1 MRKRNKLYT
10 ANKWNQPLFMPDDR
24 ENNLFALGG
33 YGPNQFSITKA
44 PTTVS
49 KTSGYFNT
57 NSGLN
62 IKTPTLTQ
70 PTTSYTNWGNYGQAA
85 SAVGNSNSL
94 VNNFSTEATANN
106 PFKQYTH
113 SGSSNSEE
121 GSNSASTW
129 AQIGGAAASALGRNM
144 GGYRNG
150 AFDAFDPVYHLSGGK
165 SSDVGDSLS
174 DAGVSVFQSSAAS
187 GNPWGMLAG
196 AALKVGGGLVNTF
209 WGTKWNKELI
219 ARVENQTD
227 AMKQGADY
235 VASASTNDDF
245 LNKASNINFTK
256 YNFSNDDV
264 GVDGVWTH
272 KGRDK
277 ANSLR
282 NYQDAAFNYLGHAM
296 ATGAERVDK
305 KMDDQVLAANTTY
318 NKAAYGGLLNTAN
331 DNNNNMGAIDYG
343 FMSDYLT
350 AKKRTAEVKDKV
362 NNNIFGS
369 LASPSLS
376 TFALGGDMQA
386 NGSDFGN
393 GLSHIDAGGSHES
406 NPYEGVQMGISRENN
421 QPNLVEEGETVF
433 DDYVFSRRIK
443 LDAQTKKKFHVSRKS
458 DITFADLSKRLEKES
473 LERPNDPISLASLK
487 KQMHALAEEQE
498 RQKEEQRSQEMQDAF
513 AQLPPEQQ
521 QAIMQQVAME
531 EQQAAQAQQEQQAQQ
546 LSAEQQEQLAQQ
558 QPDAQQV
565 IDTNMQQQQPQME
578 EVQMAA
584 CGGKLNK
591 FDDGGN
597 MKTQIYAA
605 LSPYAEGGIHTDA
618 DFEKWRIA
626 QKLDEV
632 KDWDSI
638 AKNEAL
644 IAALRNISPSLD
656 NALANGY
663 DFGAYKASD
672 ASPYDLTTFNDVL
685 NKYTAS
691 KHKGNKEGNYVIDDK
706 FNLGK
711 YKTIKELE
719 DSPEYKAYTDYMK
732 GVLGRTK
739 GIGFS
744 YSPNGDNDY
753 KSIVWDDP
761 NKTFSEGD
769 YNALQTLTA
778 HAKGTATNPK
788 GDIVP
793 LWTHSHDKEGKSH
806 YTFNDNADE
815 LFERY
820 RTDGKGG
827 IFHLTPDVIQRG
839 KQVKNL
845 EVDADGNIQEII
857 GDVPKGWT
865 NVGNYS
871 WQTSD
876 KDNIYNYYRR
886 PGVGAANTAAAKNN
900 VYEPIH
906 QPTWGRYVGLMGP
919 LVGLGMQTAG
929 VGKPDYTNIDKAL
942 TIANGPTAYAAYK
955 PIYHYLKYTPMDIW
969 QEQNRMNANTRA
981 SDKAILNNSS
991 PIGTQMAGLV
1001 ANNYNAQNASG
1012 GLYRQALEYND
1023 ALRLKKGEFD
1033 RATDTFNADAF
1044 NKNSV
1049 TNAEIF
1055 NNNKRTRAQM
1065 TMENALQK
1073 MNADAS
1079 WYKGIYGNVNNFFQ
1093 GLGAWG
1099 KENQQSNMIYDMA
1112 ADGIFGTM
1120 SDQQSIAKDK
1130 IRRRGTRAAKGGRIN
1145 RRKGLTF

>member
-10 ANKWNQPLFMPDDR
+10 ANKWNQPLFMPDNR

-70 PTTSYTNWGNYGQAA
+70 PTTSHTNWGNYGQAA

-106 PFKQYTH
+106 PFKQYTY
-113 SGSSNSEE
+113 SGSSNSEG

-144 GGYRNG
+144 GDYRNG

-245 LNKASNINFTK
+245 LNKASNVNFTK

-305 KMDDQVLAANTTY
+305 KMDDQILAANTTY
-318 NKAAYGGLLNTAN
+318 NKAAYGGLLNTTN

-376 TFALGGDMQA
+376 TFALGGDMQTK
-386 NGSDFGN
+386 GSDFGN

-443 LDAQTKKKFHVSRKS
+443 PDAQTKKKFHVSRKS

-498 RQKEEQRSQEMQDAF
+498 RQKAEQQLQEAQDAF

-565 IDTNMQQQQPQME
+565 IDTNMQQQQPQMK

-584 CGGKLNK
+584 CGGKLNR
-591 FDDGGN
+591 FDKGGD
-597 MKTQIYAA
+597 MKRRIYKA
-605 LSPYAEGGIHTDA
+605 LGLYTDD
-618 DFEKWRIA
+618 DFDKWA
-626 QKLDEV
+626 YDQKLDKV
-632 KDWDSI
+632 TDW
-638 AKNEAL
+638 E
-644 IAALRNISPSLD
+644 NILQNKQFLD
-656 NALANGY
+656 AISSSNPTLSDAISKGY
-663 DFGAYKASD
+663 DFGAYVPSKNNKLTFDFKHGGWGLEDYNSWNGSTD
-672 ASPYDLTTFNDVL
+672 AAWQEAV
-685 NKYTAS
+685 K
-691 KHKGNKEGNYVIDDK
+691 KGLVKEGMNSEEIGKALSQTDAYKRGSDWLKADENNRLTYLQSIFNSTDAPQAARDYAAKYVDANGWLKDAK
-706 FNLGK
+706 K
-711 YKTIKELE
+711 DYQTIFE
-719 DSPEYKAYTDYMK
+719 D
-732 GVLGRTK
+732 
-739 GIGFS
+739 
-744 YSPNGDNDY
+744 PNGTGVRNTHPGTYWKTPNEVLREKQAMNYEVADDG
-753 KSIVWDDP
+753 SI
-761 NKTFSEGD
+761 
-769 YNALQTLTA
+769 
-778 HAKGTATNPK
+778 H
-788 GDIVP
+788 
-793 LWTHSHDKEGKSH
+793 
-806 YTFNDNADE
+806 
-815 LFERY
+815 
-820 RTDGKGG
+820 
-827 IFHLTPDVIQRG
+827 
-839 KQVKNL
+839 
-845 EVDADGNIQEII
+845 EII
-857 GDVPKGWT
+857 GDVPADWK
-865 NVGNYS
+865 NVGAYN

-886 PGVGAANTAAAKNN
+886 PGVGAANTATAEND

-906 QPTWGRYVGLMGP
+906 QPTWGRYAGLMGP

-942 TIANGPTAYAAYK
+942 AIANGPTAYAAYK

-981 SDKAILNNSS
+981 SDRAILNNSS

-1099 KENQQSNMIYDMA
+1099 KENQQSNMIADMA

-1120 SDQQSIAKDK
+1120 SDRQNIAKDK